1 MEIVVGAL
9 IAILNQGLL
18 YWREK
23 QLKHKNIIDPKQ
35 VINMAR
41 MSLIERLLLVGVLLA
56 LAMLKLDPLVVLLSF
71 FIINLSFAFYKQC
84 QQKP

>member
-18 YWREK
+18 YWRER

-35 VINMAR
+35 VISMAR

-56 LAMLKLDPLVVLLSF
+56 LAMLTLDPLVVLLSF

>member
-18 YWREK
+18 YWRER
-23 QLKHKNIIDPKQ
+23 QLKHRNIIDPKQ
-35 VINMAR
+35 VISMAR

-56 LAMLKLDPLVVLLSF
+56 LAMLTLDPLVVLLSF